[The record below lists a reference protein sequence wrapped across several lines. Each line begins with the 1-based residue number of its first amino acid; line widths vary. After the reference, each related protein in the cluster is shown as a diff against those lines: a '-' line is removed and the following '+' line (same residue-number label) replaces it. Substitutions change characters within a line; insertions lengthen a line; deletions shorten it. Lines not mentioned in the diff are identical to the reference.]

1 MSDTKPDAKPDAK
14 PEIVL
19 YPTHCRVAVAQDK
32 SSLAFT
38 FTAEQREPVT
48 IVLPLAGAV
57 GLQRKLAQSLYLLG
71 VRPLPAK
78 SAAAAQPAPDAQ
90 PAPVG
95 QPAPVAQ
102 SAPDAA

>member
-1 MSDTKPDAKPDAK
+1 MSDTKP
-14 PEIVL
+14 EVVL
-19 YPTHCRVAVAQDK
+19 YPTHCRVGVAQDK

-78 SAAAAQPAPDAQ
+78 PNAGAQPAPEGQ
-90 PAPVG
+90 TAPE
-95 QPAPVAQ
+95 AQ
-102 SAPDAA
+102 SAADAA

>member
-1 MSDTKPDAKPDAK
+1 MSDTKPEADAKPGT
-14 PEIVL
+14 VL
-19 YPTHCRVAVAQDK
+19 YPTHCRVGVAQDR

-71 VRPLPAK
+71 VRPLPTKPNAG
-78 SAAAAQPAPDAQ
+78 AQPASDAAPTDGAP
-90 PAPVG
+90 PAPE
-95 QPAPVAQ
+95 AQ